1 MKGLKLIFVS
11 VALFMGA
18 TAFAQTPTG
27 KSGIGSTI
35 GNMLQGIF
43 TKSDIEVSD
52 LIGEYE
58 STGPAVA
65 FKSDNFLKKAGGV
78 AGATALETKL
88 KPYYEQYGLIG
99 MPFMVDKDG
108 NFTLKVKRISIKGV
122 LEKNDGDGTFAFNI
136 MVAGMRLGRFTA
148 YIEKSGKDLN
158 LMFDATKLKELL
170 TTIGNLTGT
179 GMTKTLAK
187 ILESYDGACIGF
199 DMKYTGG
206 SEANG
211 TINPA
216 DSTPSKSTGLDGLLD
231 LLKRRS

>member
-1 MKGLKLIFVS
+1 
-11 VALFMGA
+11 MGA
-18 TAFAQTPTG
+18 TAFAQTSAG

-43 TKSDIEVSD
+43 TKTDIQVSD

-78 AGATALETKL
+78 AGAAALEAKL
-88 KPYYEQYGLIG
+88 KPYYKQYGLIG

-108 NFTLKVKRISIKGV
+108 NFTFKVKRINIKGV

-136 MVAGMRLGRFTA
+136 MIAGMRLGSFTA

-216 DSTPSKSTGLDGLLD
+216 DSAPSKSTGIDGLLD
-231 LLKRRS
+231 LLKKRS

>member
-1 MKGLKLIFVS
+1 
-11 VALFMGA
+11 MGA
-18 TAFAQTPTG
+18 TAFAQSSTG

-43 TKSDIEVSD
+43 TKTDIEVSD

-65 FKSDNFLKKAGGV
+65 FKSDNFLKKAGGL
-78 AGATALETKL
+78 AGAAALETKL

-108 NFTLKVKRISIKGV
+108 NFTLKVKKISIKGV

-148 YIEKSGKDLN
+148 YIEKSGKNLN

-170 TTIGNLTGT
+170 TTIGSLTGT
-179 GMTKTLAK
+179 TMTKTLAK

-216 DSTPSKSTGLDGLLD
+216 DSATSKSTGLDGLFD
-231 LLKRRS
+231 LLKKRT